1 MYYLLVD
8 VNLFGGGHVNQV
20 RDILKKW
27 Q

>member
-1 MYYLLVD
+1 MYYLLVH